1 MDKWREIWNKSD
13 RIDDYILET
22 LIKADGFDSGAGS
35 FTLKNWK
42 TYIQDFYNILSI
54 KSNESVFD
62 IGCGS
67 GAFVYPIYLS
77 GIKVGG
83 IDYSAPLIDLANR
96 VMKNCDFQQIEALKM
111 DFKIKYDF
119 VISHSVFHY
128 FKNLEYAED
137 VIEKMLL
144 KSTKRIGIFDI
155 NDKSKKSEYD
165 KVRMGKM
172 NKHEYA
178 KKYEGLDHLFFEKKW
193 FEEIAKK
200 YGVEIKI
207 FDQKFKGYSNSKL
220 RFNVI
225 MTK

>member
-42 TYIQDFYNILSI
+42 TYTQDFYNILSI

-67 GAFVYPIYLS
+67 GAFVYPLYLS
-77 GIKVGG
+77 SIKVGG
-83 IDYSAPLIDLANR
+83 IYYSSPLIDLANR
-96 VMKNCDFQQIEALKM
+96 VMKNCDFQQIEASKM
-111 DFKIKYDF
+111 NFKIKHDF

-137 VIEKMLL
+137 IIEKMLL
-144 KSTKRIGIFDI
+144 KSIKRIGIFDI

-165 KVRMGKM
+165 EVRMGKM

-200 YGVEIKI
+200 YGVNVKI

>member
-1 MDKWREIWNKSD
+1 MDKWQEIWNKSN

-42 TYIQDFYNILSI
+42 IYTQQLYNKLSV
-54 KSNESVFD
+54 KSNESVYD

-67 GAFVYPIYLS
+67 GAFLYPLYLS
-77 GIKVGG
+77 NIKVGG
-83 IDYSAPLIDLANR
+83 VDYSSPLIDLANR
-96 VMKNCDFQQIEALKM
+96 VMKNSDFQQIEASKI
-111 DFKIKYDF
+111 DFKVKYDF

-128 FKNLEYAED
+128 FSNLKYAEE
-137 VIEKMLL
+137 VIKKMLL

-165 KVRMGKM
+165 EIRMGKM

-178 KKYEGLDHLFFEKKW
+178 QKYEGLDHLFYEKN
-193 FEEIAKK
+193 
-200 YGVEIKI
+200 G
-207 FDQKFKGYSNSKL
+207 L
-220 RFNVI
+220 RE
-225 MTK
+225 